1 VPAPHPGFDAAVCK
15 GATDA
20 LRAAMS
26 PVDDPPRVRAIWLSH
41 TGKPAVVRNAALRA
55 AQGEYVALRDSDDLW
70 LSSGTA
76 AGVAQTSGSA
86 CLIDAYRRGRTAGG
100 PVPTHRGLR

>member
-1 VPAPHPGFDAAVCK
+1 
-15 GATDA
+15 
-20 LRAAMS
+20 MS

-76 AGVAQTSGSA
+76 AGAARTSGSA